1 MTKLNPRVTIDER
14 VIEKLVKNKIELTRF
29 LVMAAKHTQAAIIQE
44 SEGKAYR
51 GITPGEDLE
60 ENEYMLDFKEMY
72 EYNTIKKSSRK
83 SISQIEE
90 MINETMEVFNEYFY
104 DCYYEE
110 HYSYGEAICFKVT
123 EEFKE
128 MFGLAKEIHSNDE
141 NYIDFDI
148 YEFNKLSNKYE
159 IYLYLKIKRFAS
171 KGLVILS
178 YEKMRELFG
187 DTNKNITRRLKQYST
202 KIEEITGIKLTFT
215 ETKKNRKN
223 ITLEIRFKA
232 EKKEVEKP
240 KETPSKEEYDPVYD
254 DFTYE
259 DDAEYIF
266 ALYPKKK
273 NKAETINRIKQLLK
287 IHSKDDL
294 VKCVLA
300 YKCEKNEVNDIYIKD
315 SNNFFK
321 EKYKKYLNLPENYKY
336 YLNLIE
342 KQMNSISY

>member
-14 VIEKLVKNKIELTRF
+14 VIEKLVKNKIGLTRF

-44 SEGKAYR
+44 SEGEAYR

-60 ENEYMLDFKEMY
+60 EDEYMLDFQEMF

-90 MINETMEVFNEYFY
+90 MIDKIMEEFDEYFY
-104 DCYYEE
+104 DYYYEE

-171 KGLVILS
+171 KRLVILS

-187 DTNKNITRRLKQYST
+187 DTNKNITRRLKQAST
-202 KIEEITGIKLTFT
+202 KIAEITGIKLNFKT
-215 ETKKNRKN
+215 TKKGKKN
-223 ITLEIRFKA
+223 TVLEITFKA
-232 EKKEVEKP
+232 EKKESEKP
-240 KETPSKEEYDPVYD
+240 KETPSEKEYDPYV
-254 DFTYE
+254 
-259 DDAEYIF
+259 DDAEYIYS
-266 ALYPKKK
+266 LYPKRT
-273 NKAETINRIKQLLK
+273 NKTETIKIIKQLLK
-287 IHSKDDL
+287 IQSKDDL
-294 VKCVLA
+294 RYCTLA
-300 YKCEKNEVNDIYIKD
+300 YRCIINGTDSKYIK
-315 SNNFFK
+315 NPINFFK
-321 EKYKKYLNLPENYKY
+321 EGYKLYLDLTEDYKQYLNSL
-336 YLNLIE
+336 E

>member
-14 VIEKLVKNKIELTRF
+14 VIEKLVKNKIGLTRF

-60 ENEYMLDFKEMY
+60 EDEYMLDFQEMY
-72 EYNTIKKSSRK
+72 EYNTIKKSNRK
-83 SISQIEE
+83 SIIQIEE
-90 MINETMEVFNEYFY
+90 MIDEAMEEFDEYFY
-104 DCYYEE
+104 DYYYEN
-110 HYSYGEAICFKVT
+110 HYSYGEAVCFKVT

-187 DTNKNITRRLKQYST
+187 DTNKNINRRLKQAT
-202 KIEEITGIKLTFT
+202 VKIEKITGIELTFT

-232 EKKEVEKP
+232 EKKESEKP
-240 KETPSKEEYDPVYD
+240 KETPSEKEYDPVQ
-254 DFTYE
+254 
-259 DDAEYIF
+259 DDAEYIYS
-266 ALYPKKK
+266 LYPKKI
-273 NKAETINRIKQLLK
+273 NKDKTIKIIKQLLK
-287 IHSKDDL
+287 IHSRDELKY
-294 VKCVLA
+294 CVLT
-300 YKCEKNEVNDIYIKD
+300 YKSIVNGTDSKYIKD
-315 SNNFFK
+315 PNNFFK
-321 EKYKKYLNLPENYKY
+321 EGYKLYLDLTEDYKQYLNSL
-336 YLNLIE
+336 E

>member
-14 VIEKLVKNKIELTRF
+14 VIEKLVKNKIGLTRF

-60 ENEYMLDFKEMY
+60 EDEYMLDFKEMY

-90 MINETMEVFNEYFY
+90 MIDKIMEEFDEYFY

-110 HYSYGEAICFKVT
+110 HNSYGEAVCFKVT

-148 YEFNKLSNKYE
+148 YEFNELINKYE

-178 YEKMRELFG
+178 YENMKELFG
-187 DTNKNITRRLKQYST
+187 DTNKNINRRLKQAST
-202 KIEEITGIKLTFT
+202 KIAEITGIKLNFKT
-215 ETKKNRKN
+215 TKKGKKN
-223 ITLEIRFKA
+223 TGLEIIFKV

-240 KETPSKEEYDPVYD
+240 KETPSEKEYEPVYN
-254 DFTYE
+254 
-259 DDAEYIF
+259 DDAEYIYS
-266 ALYPKKK
+266 LYPKKI
-273 NKAETINRIKQLLK
+273 NKDKTIKIIKQLLE
-287 IHSKDDL
+287 IHSRDDL
-294 VKCVLA
+294 KYCVLT
-300 YKCEKNEVNDIYIKD
+300 YRSIVNGTDSKYIKD
-315 SNNFFK
+315 PNNFFK
-321 EKYKKYLNLPENYKY
+321 EGYKLYLDLTEDYKQYLNSL
-336 YLNLIE
+336 E

>member
-1 MTKLNPRVTIDER
+1 MIKLNPRVTIDER
-14 VIEKLVKNKIELTRF
+14 VIEKLVKNKIGLTRF

-44 SEGKAYR
+44 SEGEAYR

-60 ENEYMLDFKEMY
+60 EDEYMLDFQEMF
-72 EYNTIKKSSRK
+72 EYNTIKTSSKNRIK
-83 SISQIEE
+83 QIKE

-178 YEKMRELFG
+178 YEKMGELFG
-187 DTNKNITRRLKQYST
+187 DINKNINRRLKQAST
-202 KIEEITGIKLTFT
+202 KIEEITGIKLNFA

-240 KETPSKEEYDPVYD
+240 KETPSEKEYDPYV
-254 DFTYE
+254 
-259 DDAEYIF
+259 DDAEYIYEI
-266 ALYPKKK
+266 YPKKI
-273 NKAETINRIKQLLK
+273 NKDKTIKIIKQLLE
-287 IHSKDDL
+287 IYSRTDL
-294 VKCVLA
+294 VSCVLA
-300 YKCEKNEVNDIYIKD
+300 YKCEVNGVDSIYIKD
-315 SNNFFK
+315 PENFFK
-321 EKYKKYLNLPENYKY
+321 YKYKSYLNLSEDYKY
-336 YLNLIE
+336 YLSLIE

>member
-14 VIEKLVKNKIELTRF
+14 VIEKLVKNKIGLTRF

-60 ENEYMLDFKEMY
+60 EDEYMLDFQEMY
-72 EYNTIKKSSRK
+72 EYNTIKTSSKNRIK
-83 SISQIEE
+83 QIKE

-110 HYSYGEAICFKVT
+110 HYSYGESICFKVT

-223 ITLEIRFKA
+223 ITLEIRFKV
-232 EKKEVEKP
+232 EKKESEKP
-240 KETPSKEEYDPVYD
+240 KETPSEEEYEPYV
-254 DFTYE
+254 
-259 DDAEYIF
+259 DDAEYIYS
-266 ALYPKKK
+266 LYPKKT
-273 NKAETINRIKQLLK
+273 NKDKTIKIIKQLLK
-287 IHSKDDL
+287 IHSRKEL
-294 VKCVLA
+294 VYCELA
-300 YKCEKNEVNDIYIKD
+300 YRCTVNGKDSIYIKD
-315 SNNFFK
+315 PDNVFK
-321 EKYKKYLNLPENYKY
+321 DKYTEYLELSEGYKY
-336 YLNLIE
+336 
-342 KQMNSISY
+342 